1 MLSSEEGEPI
11 CIVKGGSGD
20 GEIIFR
26 TEEVRKTSVLKH
38 PIKYAY
44 ISDPEGK
51 FCQLPSSK
59 VRVLFIGGPSGSGKS
74 TYAANYTKLF
84 RKLYPTSKVILFSMI
99 DDDPVFVD
107 IKLKRVVLDEDLVEN
122 PITLDEVTE
131 GTLVIFDDID
141 TMIDKK
147 LLESLYTFQRQ
158 ILEMGRHKDVKC
170 IITCHLLGGNNKK
183 QMKVILNESHSITY
197 FVGGANTHDFKY
209 ITNEYLGLP
218 KKDITK
224 ILNLESRW
232 ITFLV
237 KYPQVLLTE
246 KVCSMFSTIEEAL
259 SKSK

>member
-1 MLSSEEGEPI
+1 MLSSEGGEPI

-26 TEEVRKTSVLKH
+26 TDEAKKPSVLRH

-44 ISDPEGK
+44 ISDPVGK
-51 FCQLPSSK
+51 FMQLPSSK
-59 VRVLFIGGPSGSGKS
+59 VRILFIGGPSGSGKS
-74 TYAANYTKLF
+74 TYVSEYVKIF
-84 RKLYPTSKVILFSMI
+84 KKLYPESKVILFSMI
-99 DDDPVFVD
+99 EEDPAFED
-107 IKLKRVVLDEDLVEN
+107 IELKRIVLDESLVEN
-122 PITLDEVTE
+122 PVTLEEVTE
-131 GTLVIFDDID
+131 GSLIIFDDID

-147 LLESLYTFQRQ
+147 LLDSLYTFQRQ

-170 IITCHLLGGNNKK
+170 IITCHLLGGANKK

-209 ITNEYLGLP
+209 IVNEYLGLS

-224 ILNLESRW
+224 IMNLDGRW

-237 KYPQVLLTE
+237 KYPQVLLSE
-246 KVCSMFSTIEEAL
+246 KICTMFSTIEEAL
-259 SKSK
+259 TKN